1 MSPPHA
7 APGETWA
14 SSGAR
19 SPRAQRTPPWVGA
32 GFRPWC
38 PSFPRPRCSSWGWR
52 VPRGPCSERWAWRCG
67 CDGRR
72 PAAHCRAPERA
83 TPGCLS
89 FEVSHGARIPGGP
102 SVPQQSFRPPAQKPR
117 VSESDFED
125 LLSTQGFSSKADRR
139 GPRTIAE
146 MRRQDQA
153 RDTDPLKLKVRGG
166 RRGGRGSPGHLC
178 SPRLS
183 NRTARP
189 PQPPWGPG
197 VRREAAGSLRGPWVH
212 PACTPNGQ

>member
-1 MSPPHA
+1 M
-7 APGETWA
+7 GGGGVQT
-14 SSGAR
+14 
-19 SPRAQRTPPWVGA
+19 VV
-32 GFRPWC
+32 

-183 NRTARP
+183 KRTARP
-189 PQPPWGPG
+189 PRPPRGPG